1 MKTNIESLVEEALN
15 KLREAPADGYVW
27 NRKQI
32 LTTLAEKAS
41 QNGLQPLPEEVPEW
55 FFKGHPIDFRNYHW
69 CIIREKFGTKPR
81 DGQVGKKPE
90 LKPIIQQP
98 IELGEIKEQLESER
112 ISHAGCGVAALG
124 YFNGCDPK
132 YLSASLQDVIT
143 LRKKYEELLNNQQ
156 PLEWWMGLKKGD
168 KFMDCNGIVRLYNG
182 LVFLGTDRSGTH
194 EVRLCSPYT
203 EPTTLEQFMA
213 TLTPEQRELAKS
225 LKIEEGGE

>member
-168 KFMDCNGIVRLYNG
+168 KFNIRGCYQILDSVMLLSSNGVCFPL
-182 LVFLGTDRSGTH
+182 S
-194 EVRLCSPYT
+194 ECSPYT
-203 EPTTLEQFMA
+203 PTTLEQFMA
-213 TLTPEQRELAKS
+213 TLTPEQWELAKS
-225 LKIEEGGE
+225 LKIEEGVK

>member
-55 FFKGHPIDFRNYHW
+55 FMIGYTEVESKNHW
-69 CIIREKFGTKPR
+69 NGIVQHFGTKPR
-81 DGQVGKKPE
+81 
-90 LKPIIQQP
+90 
-98 IELGEIKEQLESER
+98 
-112 ISHAGCGVAALG
+112 
-124 YFNGCDPK
+124 
-132 YLSASLQDVIT
+132 
-143 LRKKYEELLNNQQ
+143 
-156 PLEWWMGLKKGD
+156 EWWMGLKKGD

-182 LVFLGTDRSGTH
+182 FVFLGTDRSGTH

-213 TLTPEQRELAKS
+213 TLTPEQWELAKS
-225 LKIEEGGE
+225 LKIEEGGK